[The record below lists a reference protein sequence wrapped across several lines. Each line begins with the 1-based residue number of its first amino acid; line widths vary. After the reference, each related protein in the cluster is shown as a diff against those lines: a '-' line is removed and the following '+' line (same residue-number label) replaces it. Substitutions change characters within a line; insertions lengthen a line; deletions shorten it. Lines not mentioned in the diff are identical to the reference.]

1 MDLYG
6 PVAGR
11 HHDMIM
17 VRESNINGRVRD
29 VQIGNDQ
36 QYVMYADKGYVNM
49 THLVAAYHGVH
60 LTPPQIQINGIL
72 SLVRVSVEWCFG
84 KITESQKYIDFPRS
98 QQMQLQPVAKYY
110 RLSAL
115 LMNANNCLYGSQTS
129 LFFGLQTPTLG
140 EYFECADEI
149 PV

>member
-1 MDLYG
+1 MDLFG

-17 VRESNINGRVRD
+17 VRDSNINGRVRD
-29 VQIGNDQ
+29 VQLGNDQ
-36 QYVMYADKGYVNM
+36 QYIMYADKGYVNM
-49 THLVAAYHGVH
+49 THLVAAYHGAN
-60 LTPPQIQINGIL
+60 LTPPQVQINGVL

-84 KITESQKYIDFPRS
+84 KICESQKYIDFPRS

-115 LMNANNCLYGSQTS
+115 LMNANTCLYGSQTS
-129 LFFGLQTPTLG
+129 LLFGLKAPTLG
-140 EYFECADEI
+140 EYFNCADEI

>member
-1 MDLYG
+1 
-6 PVAGR
+6 
-11 HHDMIM
+11 
-17 VRESNINGRVRD
+17 
-29 VQIGNDQ
+29 
-36 QYVMYADKGYVNM
+36 MYASKGYVNM

-60 LTPPQIQINGIL
+60 LTPPQIEINGIL
-72 SLVRVSVEWCFG
+72 SLDKVSTEWCFG

-115 LMNANNCLYGSQTS
+115 LMNANTCLYGSQTS
-129 LFFGLQTPTLG
+129 LLFGLQAPTLG

-149 PV
+149 HA